1 MTNLFETDFE
11 EGLERYKQ
19 GEKPEDLIVYFKKIC
34 DHSPKHAIAWTCLA
48 WLYLLADKPYKA
60 LEAAK
65 KSVKI
70 DSKSPQSRINLALA
84 MLECNVTGVRSHIQ
98 VAEQVMS
105 LDKETYQEVLDNIR
119 DGLTRKPNW
128 ENLKNIQKWLSLPS

>member
-1 MTNLFETDFE
+1 
-11 EGLERYKQ
+11 
-19 GEKPEDLIVYFKKIC
+19 
-34 DHSPKHAIAWTCLA
+34 
-48 WLYLLADKPYKA
+48 
-60 LEAAK
+60 
-65 KSVKI
+65 
-70 DSKSPQSRINLALA
+70 

-105 LDKETYQEVLDNIR
+105 LDKETYQEVLDNIE